1 MTNHVK
7 LHPNQQRSNPFSWMH
22 DWAPAEQR
30 DAVAII
36 DRIAN
41 GRDSELVK
49 RRNEEMASSGFSFFR
64 GAAAVMAA
72 DLDRYRDQS
81 TRIDTVI
88 CGDAHLANFGAYL
101 SPERIPVFDL
111 NDFDEA
117 RPGPW
122 EWDVCRFAASIAVAG
137 AKLKPGDSVTPAL
150 TEYADTLQ
158 AILRGQLVARYYQ
171 LERVAEGV
179 SNNGKPRFSNVRAKF
194 VRLCADLHVHTQEET
209 VKDLIENGGHEPM
222 FSSKGEVT
230 PVLDEESDPVTAA
243 YGPYVNTVAAGFQ
256 RLLDG
261 YSPKCVAKRPV
272 GEGSLG
278 LRDYLLL
285 IMGQDHKDRL
295 ILQIKEA
302 TPSALDSALGAR
314 PAIHEGERVA
324 QMQKTMQGVSDP
336 LLGWTS
342 IDGQAY
348 YVRQFRD
355 GKASP
360 DPSKLQ
366 RDELTEYAKLC
377 GESLARAHARSAEPR
392 ILATMGE
399 CIESNRPEFVDAL
412 AKFAK
417 HYAKVTEEDQ
427 RKLDEK
433 LKEQTAAKPI
443 EEIGD
448 GGNDAGDR

>member
-1 MTNHVK
+1 M
-7 LHPNQQRSNPFSWMH
+7 
-22 DWAPAEQR
+22 
-30 DAVAII
+30 
-36 DRIAN
+36 
-41 GRDSELVK
+41 
-49 RRNEEMASSGFSFFR
+49 
-64 GAAAVMAA
+64 
-72 DLDRYRDQS
+72 DRYYR
-81 TRIDTVI
+81 
-88 CGDAHLANFGAYL
+88 
-101 SPERIPVFDL
+101 
-111 NDFDEA
+111 
-117 RPGPW
+117 
-122 EWDVCRFAASIAVAG
+122 
-137 AKLKPGDSVTPAL
+137 
-150 TEYADTLQ
+150 
-158 AILRGQLVARYYQ
+158 

-179 SNNGKPRFSNVRAKF
+179 SKNGKPKFSEVRSKF
-194 VRLCADLHVHTQEET
+194 ARLFTDLHVHTQEET
-209 VKDLIENGGHEPM
+209 VKDLVENGGDKPT
-222 FSSKGEVT
+222 FSSEGEVT
-230 PVLDEESDPVTAA
+230 PIPSNDSDPMTAA
-243 YGPYVNTVAAGFQ
+243 YGPYLNTVSAGFR

-261 YSPKCVAKRPV
+261 YAPACVAKRPV

-285 IMGQDHKDRL
+285 IMGQDPNDRL
-295 ILQIKEA
+295 VLQIKEA
-302 TPSALDSALGAR
+302 TPSALDSALGAQ

-336 LLGWTS
+336 LLGCTS

-399 CIESNRPEFVDAL
+399 CIESNRPEFVEAL
-412 AKFAK
+412 AEFAK

-427 RKLDEK
+427 GKLDEK